1 MIEVFD
7 KPKVLRSQLDS
18 AVRLVSLEDDFVAA
32 HSIVM
37 ACEELFRMWYVKN
50 DIFVDFHVRQN
61 RQQWYPKKFYR

>member
-37 ACEELFRMWYVKN
+37 ERAGR
-50 DIFVDFHVRQN
+50 
-61 RQQWYPKKFYR
+61 